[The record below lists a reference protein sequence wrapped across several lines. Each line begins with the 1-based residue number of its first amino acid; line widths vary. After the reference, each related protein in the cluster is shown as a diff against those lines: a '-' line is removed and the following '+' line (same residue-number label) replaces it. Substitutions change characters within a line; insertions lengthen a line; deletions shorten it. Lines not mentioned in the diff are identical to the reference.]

1 MLHSFTLFNR
11 SRFAV
16 IPQDPFLFSG
26 SVRENLD
33 PATVYGDEEIWNSLG
48 RCHLVSAVEKLGGL
62 QADVGERGKMF
73 SVGQKQ
79 LMCLARAI
87 LTKTKVYYVFTAFPG
102 NENDTE
108 HYIVIHSFVCV

>member
-1 MLHSFTLFNR
+1 MKKNISQKFFIFVSIVLHSFTLFNR

-87 LTKTKVYYVFTAFPG
+87 LTKTKV
-102 NENDTE
+102 
-108 HYIVIHSFVCV
+108 